1 MLPTAE
7 HEPHLVREALMLT
20 FPYFNPC
27 CEANSATRWG
37 RIAFALARRVS
48 LSSGVIWAALLP
60 SATRRANFSLVAII
74 HSRRD
79 ERNSKALFRDA

>member
-37 RIAFALARRVS
+37 RIAFALARRTS
-48 LSSGVIWAALLP
+48 LSAGVICAALLP
-60 SATRRANFSLVAII
+60 LATRCANFSLVAKI

>member
-27 CEANSATRWG
+27 REANSATR
-37 RIAFALARRVS
+37 
-48 LSSGVIWAALLP
+48 
-60 SATRRANFSLVAII
+60 
-74 HSRRD
+74 
-79 ERNSKALFRDA
+79 